1 MDRRRAL
8 AGLAA
13 LAAGMLPGRSR
24 AMTAERMLTRPI
36 PGTKE
41 VLPVIGL
48 GTWQTFDVDAG
59 AATPLREVLRA
70 FAAAGGRVVDSS
82 PMYGRAESVTG
93 VLTTELDLNA
103 GLFLASK
110 VWTRGREAGER
121 ELARTLARMGRERLD
136 LLQVHNLLDA
146 ETHLRTLAEW
156 QAAGR
161 VRYIGITHW
170 SESAYPAVERL
181 LARDERIDFLQIN
194 YSVAERAAAQRI
206 LPLAA
211 ERGVAVLVNR
221 PFAEG
226 ALFRQVRGRALPAWA
241 ADIGCTAWS
250 QLFLKYIVAHPAVT
264 CVIPATSNPAHL
276 RENVLAGTGT
286 LPDAAMRRRIEQAL

>member
-8 AGLAA
+8 VGLAA

-24 AMTAERMLTRPI
+24 AVTAEPMLTRPI

-48 GTWQTFDVDAG
+48 GTWQTFDVDA
-59 AATPLREVLRA
+59 AATSPLREVLRA

-82 PMYGRAESVTG
+82 PMYGRAEAVTG
-93 VLTTELDLNA
+93 ALTTELQLNA

-136 LLQVHNLLDA
+136 LLQVHNLLDVA
-146 ETHLRTLAEW
+146 THLRTLAEW

-194 YSVAERAAAQRI
+194 YSVAEREAAQRI

-226 ALFRQVRGRALPAWA
+226 ALFRRVRGRAVPAWA
-241 ADIGCTAWS
+241 AEIGCTAWS

-286 LPDAAMRRRIEQAL
+286 LPDAVMRRRIEQAL